1 MLAYILK
8 RMLATIPVMLVV
20 ALTVFSLLFLAP
32 GDPATMIAGDQAST
46 ADIERIRQSLG
57 LDQPFLVQFGNW
69 LWRLAHFDLGNS
81 VFTGQPVT
89 TLMAERVGPT
99 VSVMLLTLLLSI
111 CIAVPLG
118 VVAAWKSGSWIDR
131 AIMSVS
137 VVGFSVPLFVVGYIL
152 AWTFALK
159 LQWLPPQGYTPVAEG
174 LWPWLQRLILP
185 AVTLGFVYIV
195 LIARITRA
203 SMLEVL
209 QQDYVRTARAKGLGP
224 RSVLFLHALKN
235 GAVPVITVIGIG
247 FAALIGGTVVTET
260 VFTIPGMGRLTV
272 DAILRRDY
280 PVIQGLVLV
289 FSFVYVLVNLAVD
302 LIYTLVDPRIRY

>member
-8 RMLATIPVMLVV
+8 RILATIPVMLVV

-57 LDQPFLVQFGNW
+57 LDQPFLVQFGSW

-159 LQWLPPQGYTPVAEG
+159 LQWLPPQGYTPLAEG

>member
-1 MLAYILK
+1 MLAYIVK
-8 RMLATIPVMLVV
+8 RILATIPVMLVV

-32 GDPATMIAGDQAST
+32 GDPATMIAGDQASA

-57 LDQPFLVQFGNW
+57 LDQPFLVQFGTW
-69 LWRLAHFDLGNS
+69 LWRLVHFDLGNS

-89 TLMAERVGPT
+89 ALMAEHVGPT
-99 VSVMLLTLLLSI
+99 VSVMLLTLVLSI
-111 CIAVPLG
+111 SIAVPLG

-152 AWTFALK
+152 AWAFALK
-159 LQWLPPQGYTPVAEG
+159 LQWLPPQGYTPISEG
-174 LWPWLQRLILP
+174 VWPWLQRLILP
-185 AVTLGFVYIV
+185 AITLGFVYIV

-224 RSVLFLHALKN
+224 RTILFLHALKN

>member
-1 MLAYILK
+1 MINIACVFPVKVSFSRL
-8 RMLATIPVMLVV
+8 RAT
-20 ALTVFSLLFLAP
+20 AACSLS
-32 GDPATMIAGDQAST
+32 ASIV
-46 ADIERIRQSLG
+46 DEVRG
-57 LDQPFLVQFGNW
+57 
-69 LWRLAHFDLGNS
+69 
-81 VFTGQPVT
+81 
-89 TLMAERVGPT
+89 
-99 VSVMLLTLLLSI
+99 
-111 CIAVPLG
+111 G
-118 VVAAWKSGSWIDR
+118 VDW
-131 AIMSVS
+131 AIV
-137 VVGFSVPLFVVGYIL
+137 L
-152 AWTFALK
+152 AWAFALK
-159 LQWLPPQGYTPVAEG
+159 LQWLPPQGYTPISEG
-174 LWPWLQRLILP
+174 VWPWLQRLILP
-185 AVTLGFVYIV
+185 AITLGFVYIV
-195 LIARITRA
+195 LIARITRS

-224 RSVLFLHALKN
+224 RTILFLHALKN

>member
-8 RMLATIPVMLVV
+8 RILATIPVMLVV
-20 ALTVFSLLFLAP
+20 ALTVFSLLLLAP

-111 CIAVPLG
+111 CVAVPLG

-159 LQWLPPQGYTPVAEG
+159 LQWLPPQGYTPLAEG

>member
-8 RMLATIPVMLVV
+8 RILATIPVMLVV

-32 GDPATMIAGDQAST
+32 GDPATMIAGDQASA

-57 LDQPFLVQFGNW
+57 LDQPFLVQFGKW
-69 LWRLAHFDLGNS
+69 LWRLVHFDLGNS

-118 VVAAWKSGSWIDR
+118 VVAASKSGSWIDR

-152 AWTFALK
+152 AWTFSLK
-159 LQWLPPQGYTPVAEG
+159 LQWLPPQGYTPLAEG

>member
-1 MLAYILK
+1 MLAYIVK
-8 RMLATIPVMLVV
+8 RILATIPVMLVV

-32 GDPATMIAGDQAST
+32 GDPATMIAGDQASA

-57 LDQPFLVQFGNW
+57 LDQPFLVQFGTW
-69 LWRLAHFDLGNS
+69 LWRLVHFDLGNS

-89 TLMAERVGPT
+89 ALMAERVGPT
-99 VSVMLLTLLLSI
+99 VSVMLLTLVLSI
-111 CIAVPLG
+111 SIAVPLG

-152 AWTFALK
+152 AWAFALK
-159 LQWLPPQGYTPVAEG
+159 LQWLPPQGYTPISEG
-174 LWPWLQRLILP
+174 VWPWLQRLILP
-185 AVTLGFVYIV
+185 AITLGFVYIV

-224 RSVLFLHALKN
+224 RTILFLHALKN

>member
-1 MLAYILK
+1 MLAYIVK
-8 RMLATIPVMLVV
+8 RILATIPVMLVV

-32 GDPATMIAGDQAST
+32 GDPATMIAGDQASA

-57 LDQPFLVQFGNW
+57 LDQPFLVQFGTW
-69 LWRLAHFDLGNS
+69 LWRLVHFDLGNS

-89 TLMAERVGPT
+89 ALMAERVGPT
-99 VSVMLLTLLLSI
+99 VSVMLLTLVLSI
-111 CIAVPLG
+111 SIAVPLG

-152 AWTFALK
+152 AWAFALK
-159 LQWLPPQGYTPVAEG
+159 LQWLPPQGYTPISEG
-174 LWPWLQRLILP
+174 VWPWLQRLILP
-185 AVTLGFVYIV
+185 AITLGFVYIV

-224 RSVLFLHALKN
+224 RTILFLHALKN

-302 LIYTLVDPRIRY
+302 LLYTLVDPRIRY

>member
-1 MLAYILK
+1 MLAYIVK
-8 RMLATIPVMLVV
+8 RILATIPVMLVV

-32 GDPATMIAGDQAST
+32 GDPATMIAGDQASA

-57 LDQPFLVQFGNW
+57 LDQSFLVQFGTW
-69 LWRLAHFDLGNS
+69 LWRLVHFDLGNS

-89 TLMAERVGPT
+89 ALMAERVGPT
-99 VSVMLLTLLLSI
+99 VSVMLLTLVLSI
-111 CIAVPLG
+111 SIAVPLG
-118 VVAAWKSGSWIDR
+118 VIAAWKSGSWIDR
-131 AIMSVS
+131 AIMSIS
-137 VVGFSVPLFVVGYIL
+137 VVGFSVPLFVVGYVL
-152 AWTFALK
+152 AWAFALK
-159 LQWLPPQGYTPVAEG
+159 LQWLPPQGYTPISEG
-174 LWPWLQRLILP
+174 VWPWLQRLILP
-185 AVTLGFVYIV
+185 AITLGFVYIV

-224 RSVLFLHALKN
+224 RTILFLHALKN

>member
-8 RMLATIPVMLVV
+8 RILATIPVMLVV

-69 LWRLAHFDLGNS
+69 LWRLVHFDLGNS

-89 TLMAERVGPT
+89 ALMAERVGPT
-99 VSVMLLTLLLSI
+99 VSVMLLTLLLSV

-131 AIMSVS
+131 TIMSVS

-152 AWTFALK
+152 AWAFALK
-159 LQWLPPQGYTPVAEG
+159 LQWLPPQGYSPLSEG

-224 RSVLFLHALKN
+224 HSVLFLHALKN

-280 PVIQGLVLV
+280 PVIQGLVLI

>member
-1 MLAYILK
+1 MLAYIVK
-8 RMLATIPVMLVV
+8 RILATIPVMLVV

-32 GDPATMIAGDQAST
+32 GDPATMIAGDQASA

-57 LDQPFLVQFGNW
+57 LDQSFLVQFGTW
-69 LWRLAHFDLGNS
+69 LWRLVHFDLGNS

-89 TLMAERVGPT
+89 ALMAERVGPT
-99 VSVMLLTLLLSI
+99 VSVMLLTLVLSI
-111 CIAVPLG
+111 FIAVPLG
-118 VVAAWKSGSWIDR
+118 VIAAWKSGSWIDR

-137 VVGFSVPLFVVGYIL
+137 VVGFSVPLFVVGYVL
-152 AWTFALK
+152 AWAFALK
-159 LQWLPPQGYTPVAEG
+159 LQWLPPQGYTPISEG
-174 LWPWLQRLILP
+174 VWPWLQRLILP
-185 AVTLGFVYIV
+185 AITLGFVYIV

-224 RSVLFLHALKN
+224 RTILFLHALKN

>member
-1 MLAYILK
+1 MLAYIVK
-8 RMLATIPVMLVV
+8 RILATIPVMLVV

-32 GDPATMIAGDQAST
+32 GDPATMIAGDQASA

-57 LDQPFLVQFGNW
+57 LDQPFLIQFGTW
-69 LWRLAHFDLGNS
+69 LWRLVHFDLGNS

-89 TLMAERVGPT
+89 ALMAERVGPT
-99 VSVMLLTLLLSI
+99 VSVMLLTLVLSI
-111 CIAVPLG
+111 SIAVPLG

-152 AWTFALK
+152 AWAFALK
-159 LQWLPPQGYTPVAEG
+159 LQWLPPQGYTPISEG
-174 LWPWLQRLILP
+174 VWPWLQRLILP
-185 AVTLGFVYIV
+185 AITLGFVYIV

-224 RSVLFLHALKN
+224 RTILFLHALKN

>member
-8 RMLATIPVMLVV
+8 RILATIPVMLVV

-32 GDPATMIAGDQAST
+32 GDPATMIAGDQASA

-89 TLMAERVGPT
+89 ALMAERVGPT

-111 CIAVPLG
+111 SIAVPLG

-131 AIMSVS
+131 AIMSIS

-159 LQWLPPQGYTPVAEG
+159 LQWLPPQGYAPISEG
-174 LWPWLQRLILP
+174 VWAWLQRLILP

-224 RSVLFLHALKN
+224 RTVLFLHALKN

-280 PVIQGLVLV
+280 PVIQGVVLV
-289 FSFVYVLVNLAVD
+289 FSFVYVLVNLVVD

>member
-1 MLAYILK
+1 MLAYIVK
-8 RMLATIPVMLVV
+8 RILATIPVMLVV

-32 GDPATMIAGDQAST
+32 GDPATMIAGDQASA
-46 ADIERIRQSLG
+46 ADIDRIRQSLG
-57 LDQPFLVQFGNW
+57 LDQSFLVQFGSW

-89 TLMAERVGPT
+89 SLMAERVGPT
-99 VSVMLLTLLLSI
+99 LSVMLLTLILSI
-111 CIAVPLG
+111 AIAVPLG

-152 AWTFALK
+152 AWVFALK
-159 LQWLPPQGYTPVAEG
+159 LQWLPPQGYTPLSEG
-174 LWPWLQRLILP
+174 VGPWLQRLILP
-185 AVTLGFVYIV
+185 AITLGFVYIV

-224 RSVLFLHALKN
+224 RKVLFLHALKN

>member
-8 RMLATIPVMLVV
+8 RILATIPVMLVV

-32 GDPATMIAGDQAST
+32 GDPATMIAGDQASA

-69 LWRLAHFDLGNS
+69 LWRLVHFDLGNS

-89 TLMAERVGPT
+89 KLMAERVGPT

-111 CIAVPLG
+111 CTAVPLG
-118 VVAAWKSGSWIDR
+118 VAAAWKSGSWIDR
-131 AIMSVS
+131 VIMSVS

-159 LQWLPPQGYTPVAEG
+159 LQWLPPQGYAPLSEG

>member
-8 RMLATIPVMLVV
+8 RILATIPVMLVV

-32 GDPATMIAGDQAST
+32 GDPATMIAGDQASA

-69 LWRLAHFDLGNS
+69 LWRLVHFDLGNS

-89 TLMAERVGPT
+89 ALMAERVGPT

-152 AWTFALK
+152 AWAFALK
-159 LQWLPPQGYTPVAEG
+159 LQWLPPQGYSPISEG
-174 LWPWLQRLILP
+174 VWPWLQRLILP

>member
-1 MLAYILK
+1 MLAYIVK
-8 RMLATIPVMLVV
+8 RILATIPVMLVV

-32 GDPATMIAGDQAST
+32 GDPATMIAGDQASA
-46 ADIERIRQSLG
+46 ADIDRIRQSLG
-57 LDQPFLVQFGNW
+57 LDQSFLVQFGNW

-89 TLMAERVGPT
+89 SLMAERVGPT
-99 VSVMLLTLLLSI
+99 LSVMLLTLILSI
-111 CIAVPLG
+111 AIAVPLG

-152 AWTFALK
+152 AWVFALK
-159 LQWLPPQGYTPVAEG
+159 LQWLPPQGYTPLSEG
-174 LWPWLQRLILP
+174 VWPWLQRLILP
-185 AVTLGFVYIV
+185 AITLGFVYIV

-224 RSVLFLHALKN
+224 RKVLFLHALKN